1 MVFFFKFLF
10 IHIFLFGL
18 LMFFFYY
25 VTAVYILT
33 LGLTNRSQILSR
45 LAFTFWLFPAA
56 VLLDHGRSTLQS
68 SSNGMQTENKSM
80 PEIQN
85 KNFEILQLSIS
96 AAIRKLT
103 FGLIL
108 QVIIVTARCT
118 GPVAT
123 SELWEQVEWLDYES
137 QG

>member
-1 MVFFFKFLF
+1 
-10 IHIFLFGL
+10 
-18 LMFFFYY
+18 MFFFYY

-68 SSNGMQTENKSM
+68 SSNGMQTENKSV

>member
-1 MVFFFKFLF
+1 
-10 IHIFLFGL
+10 
-18 LMFFFYY
+18 
-25 VTAVYILT
+25 
-33 LGLTNRSQILSR
+33 
-45 LAFTFWLFPAA
+45 
-56 VLLDHGRSTLQS
+56 
-68 SSNGMQTENKSM
+68 MQTENKSV